1 MTLIKL
7 IYRNLKKNIRD
18 YVIYYSTLSISVALF
33 YSFNSIHSQPAL
45 KSLDATKQLFSDQ
58 MGRLIS
64 VLSIVIAVVLAFL
77 ILYANQF
84 LLKRRKKELGIYI
97 LLGMEKQKIS
107 TIFAGETLLIGI
119 FSLVSGLALGFFLS
133 QGLSLLALRLFAVD
147 IEEFEIV
154 LSSDALKTSIL
165 CFVIIFIIAMLLNV
179 RTIAKV
185 KLIDLLTAARK
196 NEGLY
201 FTNKKIQI
209 LLLGVSI
216 IFIIIS
222 GLIIDRYGIMPNRE
236 DMWFQISV
244 IFLAVG
250 TVLFFY
256 SISAVLLSVIQ
267 ANKKIYLKGLNT
279 FLTRQIGSKIRTN
292 YVIMS
297 VICGLLVVSICGISV
312 GVSAAITMNDAAK
325 AALPYDLNVLSE
337 VDISGDT
344 DIEEWLKS
352 KNVDMKEIA
361 AKTEQISIYET
372 DFTYEQ
378 LFEGQDVELWDIDR
392 VLPEEPVM
400 IITVSDFNK
409 AMSMQG
415 KSKIQLKENEFLLN
429 CNYKGTYKYVEE
441 FLKSN
446 NSITLAGRSI
456 FAASSEVLQ
465 ETYWMSSVG
474 NNDRGTLIV
483 SDYMANYL
491 NKTENILLVSYKKST
506 NSDEV
511 LQKMIPIGLEW
522 ETHGYR
528 YTEKNMLNNMFY
540 GSSAIWVFICSY
552 VGIVF
557 LLVCAALLSLKQLT
571 ETADNGYRYGLLQK
585 LGASEKMINCTLLKQ
600 IGAFFILPLL
610 VASIFSAF
618 GIVKIM
624 VVVEEFMNM
633 HISTNLGGTI
643 VIFALIYGGYFLVT
657 YLSCKRIV
665 QEKHIEKMGI

>member
-154 LSSDALKTSIL
+154 LSSDALKTTIL
-165 CFVIIFIIAMLLNV
+165 CFVIIFIIVMLLNV

-415 KSKIQLKENEFLLN
+415 KSKIQLKENEFLMN

>member
-154 LSSDALKTSIL
+154 LSSDALKTTIL
-165 CFVIIFIIAMLLNV
+165 CFVIIFIIVMLLNV

-222 GLIIDRYGIMPNRE
+222 GLIIDHCGIMPNRE

-415 KSKIQLKENEFLLN
+415 KSKIQLKENEFLMN

>member
-165 CFVIIFIIAMLLNV
+165 CFVIIFIIVMLLNV

-415 KSKIQLKENEFLLN
+415 KSKIQLKENEFLMN

-585 LGASEKMINCTLLKQ
+585 IGASEKMINCTLLKQ

>member
-165 CFVIIFIIAMLLNV
+165 CFVIIFIIVMLLNV

-415 KSKIQLKENEFLLN
+415 KSKIQLKENEFLMN

>member
-165 CFVIIFIIAMLLNV
+165 CFVIIFIIVMLLNV